1 MVRRHYRW
9 ARVASA
15 ALLVAVLLGVASG
28 TASAHTGK
36 QSYVYV
42 DLLSD
47 RLEGRVEY
55 LVKDLNEVLD
65 LRIEDDADV
74 APAQLEGARDKLEA
88 FTRRHLEID
97 LGSGP
102 AALTFGKLEYLE
114 LSVGSYVVYHFGTG
128 PLGGEPPRNFS
139 VRYDAFFDDVP
150 DRTALLLIGR
160 DWRNGVIANEANHLR
175 VFDADNRSFSIA
187 LDDGSWFKG
196 MRGTISLG
204 VEHIRTGA
212 DHVMFILTLLLP
224 SVLVFRASGWQPS
237 SGFPASLLRVMK
249 VASAFT
255 VAHSITLTL
264 AALGVVNLNS
274 KLVESIIAISIVLA
288 ALHNLK
294 PVLANREWMMAFGF
308 GLFHGFGFAGLL
320 DELGLARDQRVW
332 TLLGFNLGV
341 EVGQA
346 AIIVLIFPS
355 LFLLRRVSFYPML
368 MRIGSVGLA
377 LAASGWALERVF
389 ELRPRV
395 DTIFDPI
402 LDYPRVLVF
411 MALAAMAAG
420 GVYLAEK
427 RRARLLPVASD

>member
-1 MVRRHYRW
+1 MRRRGDRLVRGGF
-9 ARVASA
+9 AVALVA
-15 ALLVAVLLGVASG
+15 ALLALCSG
-28 TASAHTGK
+28 TAAAHTGK
-36 QSYVYV
+36 QSYVYI

-55 LVKDLNEVLD
+55 LVKDLNEVLGLD
-65 LRIEDDADV
+65 LEDDAEV
-74 APAQLEGARDKLEA
+74 APAQLEAKRDVLEA
-88 FTRRHLEID
+88 FTREHLEID

-102 AALTFGKLEYLE
+102 APLTFEEFEYLE
-114 LSVGSYVVYHFGTG
+114 LSVGSYVVYHFTTG
-128 PLGGEPPRNFS
+128 PLGAAPPRDFS

-160 DWRNGVIANEANHLR
+160 DWKNGVIANEAEHLR
-175 VFDADNRSFSIA
+175 VFDAGARSFTVE
-187 LDDGSWFKG
+187 LDEGSWFKG

-204 VEHIRTGA
+204 TEHIRTGA

-224 SVLVFRASGWQPS
+224 SVLVFRAGSWLPS
-237 SGFPASLLRVMK
+237 SGFRSSLLRVMK

-264 AALGVVNLNS
+264 AALGLVNLNS

-320 DELGLARDQRVW
+320 EELGLARDQKVW

-341 EVGQA
+341 ELGQA

-355 LFLLRRVSFYPML
+355 LYLLRRVSFYPLL
-368 MRIGSVGLA
+368 MRLGSLALA
-377 LAASGWALERVF
+377 LAATGWALERVF

-395 DTIFDPI
+395 DSLFDPI
-402 LDYPRVLVF
+402 LYYPRVLVV
-411 MALAAMAAG
+411 MALAAALAG
-420 GVYLAEK
+420 GVYWTEK
-427 RRARLLPVASD
+427 RRARLLPVATD